1 MDDNMHIYLQFM
13 NMSVCTSGSVVCSHP
28 KTKFYQRIAWRN
40 QPSMMNMRHG
50 ASRYWWI
57 SHITELIRR
66 HRGTTDESAI
76 PRYQLGEIELRGT
89 DVSASSGDYAGGF
102 AVPSLPAIMAVNIQH
117 NKLSE
122 RNVVSS
128 TSPCLRFF
136 GSQDKG
142 VRAPAER
149 MCF

>member
-1 MDDNMHIYLQFM
+1 MARSYL
-13 NMSVCTSGSVVCSHP
+13 S
-28 KTKFYQRIAWRN
+28 I
-40 QPSMMNMRHG
+40 
-50 ASRYWWI
+50 
-57 SHITELIRR
+57 
-66 HRGTTDESAI
+66 
-76 PRYQLGEIELRGT
+76 
-89 DVSASSGDYAGGF
+89 GDYAGGF

-136 GSQDKG
+136 GCQDKG
-142 VRAPAER
+142 VRAPADR